1 MHRPPFAATP
11 VESEMKKL
19 LDNNVK

>member
-1 MHRPPFAATP
+1 MHLPPFAAAP

>member
-1 MHRPPFAATP
+1 MHLPPFAATP